1 MISQDGLGRFHG
13 EFTLISL
20 AQLPDASFP
29 GLGRQTTLT
38 APAKQQGKIKFPL
51 DGRFFCTARDAVQL
65 RMPQIALATNA
76 EAVGYGTGAA
86 GSDITCKLNPAQ
98 SHASF
103 SNLREPECGR
113 S

>member
-1 MISQDGLGRFHG
+1 MVPQDGPGRFHG

-20 AQLPDASFP
+20 AQLPDTSFP
-29 GLGRQTTLT
+29 GLGRQSTLT
-38 APAKQQGKIKFPL
+38 APGKQQREIKFPL

-86 GSDITCKLNPAQ
+86 GSDITCKLNPA
-98 SHASF
+98 
-103 SNLREPECGR
+103 NLTLHFPT
-113 S
+113 